1 MRLTKYIIGLIILV
15 VSLCGGGYATAQSS
29 MPSMLPDSTSRTYR
43 HVDAL
48 KQLAIHRDTT
58 RAKDI
63 WLDLVR
69 SDSTYAPALY
79 YLSLVNKHDDEAVE
93 YARRAYTADSTN
105 KWYTENYANKLIL
118 SGKYDAAISVYRRL
132 VRLDAKNLQS
142 YHALAIIYSAKRMPY
157 SAIAILD
164 SAELRI
170 GYNSYLG
177 QIKQRLLLD
186 TRQYDRAIEEGKRRV
201 REHPYDVEA
210 RFSLALSYDTSGND
224 SLAEQT
230 YEEAFRLDTTNVE
243 TITALVDYYY
253 SRGDFR
259 RMLDYEER
267 LFRDK
272 SIAVEDKEQRLEQYT
287 NDTEFYGQNYLRV
300 GSIIVGLAM
309 DYPTNRTFI
318 KAYAMHLIG
327 GGHTDEAYDYLMRHI
342 GDKEAT
348 ADDYIM
354 LLQYMMF
361 LEKSEAEIEALMA
374 QGVERFA
381 DDEQMLSFE
390 GFYYTEKG
398 DYSRALKIF
407 KRGLAAA
414 KKSGNDKL
422 RSQWLGYIGDTYHMM
437 GQQKKSFMAYADA
450 LDYDQNN
457 VAVLNNYAYYL
468 SLTGRG
474 LDKALAMSELA
485 IALEKSNATYIDTYA
500 WILHLLGRS
509 EEAKRVMLRAL
520 SLDGQRDPD
529 ILAHY
534 GDILW
539 ALGEKF
545 MAETYWQ
552 KAVERGY
559 DSEAMKSHIA
569 QLKQQN

>member
-1 MRLTKYIIGLIILV
+1 MRRLRYIIGAILCTIA
-15 VSLCGGGYATAQSS
+15 LCCGGHATAQES
-29 MPSMLPDSTSRTYR
+29 MPTTLPDSTSRTYR
-43 HVDAL
+43 HVDAI
-48 KQLAIHRDTT
+48 KQLTIHRDTT

-63 WLDLVR
+63 WLDLLR
-69 SDSTYAPALY
+69 RDSTYAPALY
-79 YLSLVNKHDDEAVE
+79 YLSLVDRLGGEAVD
-93 YARRAYTADSTN
+93 YAHRAYTADSTN

-118 SGKYDAAISVYRRL
+118 SGRYDDAIPVYRRL

-177 QIKQRLLLD
+177 KIKQHMLLD

-201 REHPYDVEA
+201 SEHPYDVEA
-210 RFSLALSYDTSGND
+210 CLSLAISYDASGND
-224 SLAEQT
+224 SLAMRT

-253 SRGDFR
+253 SRGNIR

-272 SIAVEDKEQRLEQYT
+272 SIPVKDKEQRLEQYT
-287 NDTEFYGQNYLRV
+287 NDTEFYSQNYLRL

-327 GGHTDEAYDYLMRHI
+327 GGNTDEAYDYLMRHI

-348 ADDYIM
+348 VDDYIM

-361 LEKSEAEIEALMA
+361 LEKDEATVEAMIA
-374 QGVERFA
+374 QAVERFA
-381 DDEQMLSFE
+381 DDEQMLAFE

-407 KRGLAAA
+407 KRGLATA
-414 KKSGNDKL
+414 KKSGNNKL

-437 GQQKKSFMAYADA
+437 GQEMKSFMAYADA
-450 LDYDQNN
+450 LHYDQNN
-457 VAVLNNYAYYL
+457 VPVLNNYAYYL

-485 IALEKSNATYIDTYA
+485 ISLEKSNATYIDTYA
-500 WILHLLGRS
+500 WILHLMGRS

-559 DSEAMKSHIA
+559 DSEEMKSHIA
-569 QLKQQN
+569 ELKQQN

>member
-1 MRLTKYIIGLIILV
+1 MRGGKYIVEVVLCLIL
-15 VSLCGGGYATAQSS
+15 LCCGGNVAAQES
-29 MPSMLPDSTSRTYR
+29 MPTTLPDTTSRTYR

-48 KQLAIHRDTT
+48 KRLTIHRDTT
-58 RAKDI
+58 EAKRI
-63 WLDLVR
+63 WLDLVH

-79 YLSLVNKHDDEAVE
+79 YLSIINKRGDDVVD

-118 SGKYDAAISVYRRL
+118 SGRYDDAVPVYRRL
-132 VRLDAKNLQS
+132 VRLDAKNLQA

-177 QIKQRLLLD
+177 QIKHHMLLD
-186 TRQYDRAIEEGKRRV
+186 TRQYDRAIEEGKRRM
-201 REHPYDVEA
+201 REHPYDVDA
-210 RFSLALSYDTSGND
+210 RVSLALSYDASGND
-224 SLAEQT
+224 SLAVRT
-230 YEEAFRLDTTNVE
+230 YEEAFRLDTTNIE

-253 SRGDFR
+253 SRGDYR

-287 NDTEFYGQNYLRV
+287 NDTEFYGQNYLRL

-327 GGHTDEAYDYLMRHI
+327 GGNTDEAYDYLMRHI

-348 ADDYIM
+348 IDDYVM

-361 LEKSEAEIEALMA
+361 LNKSDAEVEALMA
-374 QGVERFA
+374 EASERFP

-407 KRGLAAA
+407 KRGLATA

-422 RSQWLGYIGDTYHMM
+422 RSQWLGYIGDTYYMM
-437 GQQKKSFMAYADA
+437 GQEMKSFMAYADA
-450 LDYDQNN
+450 LHYDPNN
-457 VAVLNNYAYYL
+457 VPVLNNYAYYL

-485 IALEKSNATYIDTYA
+485 ISLEKSNATYIDTYA
-500 WILHLLGRS
+500 WILHLMGRS

-559 DSEAMKSHIA
+559 DSEEMKSHIA
-569 QLKQQN
+569 ELKQQN